1 MSVLIVRMRHVVGLA
16 LLGWL
21 CGFAGGSMAQSANSP
36 SAKAPAPAAS
46 APGDLSA
53 WLVRLQEA
61 PRKRVYTGT
70 YVVSSSSGALST
82 ARIWHV
88 CDGSQQMERV
98 EALTGPPRS
107 TFRRNDE
114 VLTFHA
120 NERRAVAEKR
130 EAPALFPNRV
140 IPGEQALAG
149 HYILQPLA
157 GERVAG
163 HEADGLQLMPKDP
176 WRFGYRIWSEK
187 KTGLVVKLQ
196 TLDATGRVL
205 EQAAFSE
212 IQFDAPVQME
222 QLAQMMANTGGYRVE
237 KADVVRTTAAA
248 EGWAIRSAV
257 PGFQQTNCL
266 KRPAPAG
273 QTKPMVQWVFTD
285 GLASVSLF
293 IEPFDPRR
301 HQGERLVTMGAT
313 HLMMHRWPDRV
324 GGDWWLTVV
333 GEAPMHTLQAL
344 AQGLER
350 RP

>member
-1 MSVLIVRMRHVVGLA
+1 MRRVVGLA

-21 CGFAGGSMAQSANSP
+21 FGVAGVAMAQSANQP
-36 SAKAPAPAAS
+36 SAKAPLPEVS
-46 APGDLSA
+46 PPVDLSA
-53 WLVRLQEA
+53 WLARLQEA

-70 YVVSSSSGALST
+70 YVVSSSAGALST

-98 EALTGPPRS
+98 ESLTGPPRS

-120 NERRAVAEKR
+120 NEKRAVAEKR
-130 EAPALFPNRV
+130 EAPTLFPNPV
-140 IPGEQALAG
+140 IPDEQALAG
-149 HYILQPLA
+149 HYVLQPMA

-163 HEADGLQLMPKDP
+163 YDADGLQLLPKDP

-222 QLAQMMANTGGYRVE
+222 TLTQMMANTGGYRVE
-237 KADVVRTTAAA
+237 KAEVVRTTAAA
-248 EGWAIRSAV
+248 EGWAIRSGV
-257 PGFQQTNCL
+257 PGFRQTNCL

-273 QTKPMVQWVFTD
+273 PTKSMVQWVFTD

-301 HQGERLVTMGAT
+301 HQGERLLTMGAT

-333 GEAPMHTLQAL
+333 GEAPMHTLKAL
-344 AQGLER
+344 SQGLER